1 MAGSPGAGK
10 STLARAIGAASGA
23 VVLDNDVI
31 RSAILD
37 SDASV
42 QLAGR
47 AAYESLFALAVDL
60 LKQGHNVILDS
71 PCHFQSILDHGME
84 IAQAAGVT
92 YRFIECICPERAEIE
107 RRLITRTPL
116 RSQPRGLNLPPV
128 DVAQAESSGQS
139 SMAAHKWQTF
149 RPAAGALMLD
159 TSGPLDTY
167 LPAALSYLEG
177 ANPG

>member
-31 RSAILD
+31 RSAILE
-37 SDASV
+37 SDISV
-42 QLAGR
+42 PQAGR
-47 AAYESLFALAVDL
+47 AAYETLFALAADL
-60 LKQGHNVILDS
+60 LKQGHRVILDS
-71 PCHFQSILDHGME
+71 PCHFQSILDLGTE
-84 IAQAAGVT
+84 TANEAGVA

-107 RRLITRTPL
+107 RRLTTRTPL
-116 RSQPRGLNLPPV
+116 RSQPRGLNLPPI
-128 DVAQAESSGQS
+128 DVASITPATNQS
-139 SMAAHKWQTF
+139 AVHQWETF
-149 RPAAGALMLD
+149 RPAAGALRLD

-167 LPAALSYLEG
+167 LPAALAYLEG